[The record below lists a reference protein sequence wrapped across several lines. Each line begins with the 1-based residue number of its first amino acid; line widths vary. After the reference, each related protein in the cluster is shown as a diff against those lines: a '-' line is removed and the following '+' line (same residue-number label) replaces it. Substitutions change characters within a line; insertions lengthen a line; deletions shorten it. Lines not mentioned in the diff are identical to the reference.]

1 MKAYAAK
8 LTSSRAQRKAEL
20 LQEEEAKKQSLITA
34 KAEREKV
41 SRVEMCNFDI
51 RGNSMHGQNVEFG
64 NFPETAFGEKFLQ
77 FIGEIYNRWIFLP
90 FFTNISENV

>member
-64 NFPETAFGEKFLQ
+64 NIIPRNCFWR
-77 FIGEIYNRWIFLP
+77 EIFAIYRRNL
-90 FFTNISENV
+90 